1 VNPVDEIQAR
11 LKGKNLSEVSRKAG
25 VAYTTVFY
33 LANGKSDDIYIRT
46 YHKIKTALDEIE
58 GGKE

>member
-46 YHKIKTALDEIE
+46 YHKIKTALD
-58 GGKE
+58 